1 MKPDISTNSP
11 ATSATGEPNTGV
23 SSEAAITTSD
33 VSQLENITLFF
44 FAYRDFTADADRELR
59 EIGFGRAHHR
69 VLFFVCR
76 KPGMTVA
83 ELLLILGI
91 TKQSLARVLR
101 QMVAKGY
108 IVQKPGFSDR
118 RQRLLF
124 PTPTGREFVLILSRL
139 QSKRISRAIEQ
150 SGLSDNGLLSK
161 FLSAMIDPEE
171 RELMESMVSKTNV
184 R

>member
-1 MKPDISTNSP
+1 MKLDSSAKNETISSPITGSDI
-11 ATSATGEPNTGV
+11 A
-23 SSEAAITTSD
+23 
-33 VSQLENITLFF
+33 QLQNITLFF
-44 FAYRDFTADADRELR
+44 FAYRDFTADADRKLK

-108 IVQKPGFSDR
+108 IVQKPGSSDR
-118 RQRLLF
+118 RQRLLY
-124 PTPTGREFVLILSRL
+124 PTPTGHAFVLVLSRL
-139 QSKRISRAIEQ
+139 QSRRISDAIKQ
-150 SGLSDNGLLSK
+150 SGLKNAEQLTQ
-161 FLSAMIDPEE
+161 FLNAMIDPQE
-171 RELMESMVSKTNV
+171 REMMENLVPHISAL
-184 R
+184 

>member
-1 MKPDISTNSP
+1 MKMKPDSSP
-11 ATSATGEPNTGV
+11 TTPTVET
-23 SSEAAITTSD
+23 AITRD
-33 VSQLENITLFF
+33 DISQLENITLFF
-44 FAYRDFTADADRELR
+44 FAYRDFIADADRLLR

-101 QMVAKGY
+101 QMVAMGY
-108 IVQKPGFSDR
+108 IIQRPGPSDR

-124 PTPTGREFVLILSRL
+124 PTATGREFVLVLSRL
-139 QSKRISRAIEQ
+139 QSKRISEAVEQ
-150 SGLSDNGLLSK
+150 SGLHNSEVITK
-161 FLSAMIDPEE
+161 FLNAMIDPKE
-171 RELMESMVSKTNV
+171 RQLMANLVPSASAGIKAG
-184 R
+184 